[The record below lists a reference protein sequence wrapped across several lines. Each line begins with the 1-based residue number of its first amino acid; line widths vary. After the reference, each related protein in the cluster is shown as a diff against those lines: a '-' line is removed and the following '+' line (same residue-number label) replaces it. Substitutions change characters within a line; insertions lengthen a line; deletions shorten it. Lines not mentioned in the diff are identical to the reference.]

1 MAYRRNEGAV
11 IYILTSAQV
20 RGDDYRRALG
30 AEHLR
35 RVEIMQT
42 RKFFRDLGP
51 FKHWRPESFMQL
63 ADKATRRHIPAHAV
77 VARRGASCDTVAF
90 VVQGELKLEG
100 AVAVG
105 TQRKSV
111 DLLRLGPGSMLGD
124 VEIAEGLTNF
134 LATATTTRRSM
145 LLEVPRSFFEAMLEL
160 NDGAKQRENFERIV
174 NARRDVQAKAAL
186 DALVRSGAAKKGGA
200 PPPAYGRICDEFESA
215 LELRVASALEASWS
229 RSPPKAAAAVKD
241 ALARRPARRDSGASR
256 VGVVKGLERAA
267 RTSTE
272 QGSET
277 REIGDDEG
285 AYRDALAV
293 TMSALRTDSIR
304 DARRTAP
311 RRRRGAAPTTPA
323 DLIGKPSIVDTPD
336 VHAAHR
342 ALTELSA
349 ITDRQRRAL
358 PSDTLLRMTREILT
372 PDMNALMKSKR
383 RRRPGDFT

>member
-111 DLLRLGPGSMLGD
+111 DLLRRLPCRPKFTIPLSITLQ
-124 VEIAEGLTNF
+124 VSARVPCS
-134 LATATTTRRSM
+134 AT
-145 LLEVPRSFFEAMLEL
+145 
-160 NDGAKQRENFERIV
+160 
-174 NARRDVQAKAAL
+174 
-186 DALVRSGAAKKGGA
+186 
-200 PPPAYGRICDEFESA
+200 
-215 LELRVASALEASWS
+215 S
-229 RSPPKAAAAVKD
+229 RSQ
-241 ALARRPARRDSGASR
+241 R
-256 VGVVKGLERAA
+256 V
-267 RTSTE
+267 
-272 QGSET
+272 
-277 REIGDDEG
+277 
-285 AYRDALAV
+285 
-293 TMSALRTDSIR
+293 
-304 DARRTAP
+304 
-311 RRRRGAAPTTPA
+311 
-323 DLIGKPSIVDTPD
+323 
-336 VHAAHR
+336 
-342 ALTELSA
+342 
-349 ITDRQRRAL
+349 
-358 PSDTLLRMTREILT
+358 
-372 PDMNALMKSKR
+372 
-383 RRRPGDFT
+383 

>member
-63 ADKATRRHIPAHAV
+63 ADKATRRHIPAHAA

-124 VEIAEGLTNF
+124 VEIAEGLTQF
-134 LATATTTRRSM
+134 
-145 LLEVPRSFFEAMLEL
+145 PR
-160 NDGAKQRENFERIV
+160 N
-174 NARRDVQAKAAL
+174 
-186 DALVRSGAAKKGGA
+186 
-200 PPPAYGRICDEFESA
+200 
-215 LELRVASALEASWS
+215 
-229 RSPPKAAAAVKD
+229 
-241 ALARRPARRDSGASR
+241 
-256 VGVVKGLERAA
+256 
-267 RTSTE
+267 
-272 QGSET
+272 
-277 REIGDDEG
+277 GDD
-285 AYRDALAV
+285 D
-293 TMSALRTDSIR
+293 SAEHV
-304 DARRTAP
+304 AR
-311 RRRRGAAPTTPA
+311 GPA
-323 DLIGKPSIVDTPD
+323 IV
-336 VHAAHR
+336 
-342 ALTELSA
+342 
-349 ITDRQRRAL
+349 
-358 PSDTLLRMTREILT
+358 
-372 PDMNALMKSKR
+372 
-383 RRRPGDFT
+383 F

>member
-1 MAYRRNEGAV
+1 MAYRRNEGAM

-20 RGDDYRRALG
+20 RGDDYRRALA

-51 FKHWRPESFMQL
+51 FKHWRPESYMQL

-124 VEIAEGLTNF
+124 VEIAEGLTHF

-200 PPPAYGRICDEFESA
+200 APPAYGRICDEFESA

-256 VGVVKGLERAA
+256 VGVVNCVEIKILRRVRAESS
-267 RTSTE
+267 RRPPRHRRSTC
-272 QGSET
+272 SM
-277 REIGDDEG
+277 
-285 AYRDALAV
+285 ALQCRFI
-293 TMSALRTDSIR
+293 T
-304 DARRTAP
+304 ARRSQCT
-311 RRRRGAAPTTPA
+311 RRTG
-323 DLIGKPSIVDTPD
+323 
-336 VHAAHR
+336 
-342 ALTELSA
+342 
-349 ITDRQRRAL
+349 
-358 PSDTLLRMTREILT
+358 
-372 PDMNALMKSKR
+372 
-383 RRRPGDFT
+383 

>member
-1 MAYRRNEGAV
+1 M
-11 IYILTSAQV
+11 
-20 RGDDYRRALG
+20 
-30 AEHLR
+30 
-35 RVEIMQT
+35 
-42 RKFFRDLGP
+42 
-51 FKHWRPESFMQL
+51 
-63 ADKATRRHIPAHAV
+63 
-77 VARRGASCDTVAF
+77 AF

-105 TQRKSV
+105 SRRERV

-124 VEIAEGLTNF
+124 VEVAEGLTHF

-186 DALVRSGAAKKGGA
+186 EALVRSGAAKKGGA

-215 LELRVASALEASWS
+215 LERRVASALEASWS
-229 RSPPKAAAAVKD
+229 RSPPKAAAAVED

>member
-1 MAYRRNEGAV
+1 
-11 IYILTSAQV
+11 
-20 RGDDYRRALG
+20 
-30 AEHLR
+30 
-35 RVEIMQT
+35 
-42 RKFFRDLGP
+42 
-51 FKHWRPESFMQL
+51 
-63 ADKATRRHIPAHAV
+63 
-77 VARRGASCDTVAF
+77 
-90 VVQGELKLEG
+90 
-100 AVAVG
+100 
-105 TQRKSV
+105 
-111 DLLRLGPGSMLGD
+111 
-124 VEIAEGLTNF
+124 
-134 LATATTTRRSM
+134 M

-215 LELRVASALEASWS
+215 PELRVASALEASWS

-342 ALTELSA
+342 RLRNCRPSRTDSA
-349 ITDRQRRAL
+349 ERSPAT
-358 PSDTLLRMTREILT
+358 PS
-372 PDMNALMKSKR
+372 S
-383 RRRPGDFT
+383 G

>member
-100 AVAVG
+100 AVAIG

-124 VEIAEGLTNF
+124 VMPAR
-134 LATATTTRRSM
+134 LAMAC
-145 LLEVPRSFFEAMLEL
+145 
-160 NDGAKQRENFERIV
+160 G
-174 NARRDVQAKAAL
+174 RRDCRRYLIIVAC
-186 DALVRSGAAKKGGA
+186 GF
-200 PPPAYGRICDEFESA
+200 RIQHLAFPFYFYNLILFCQK
-215 LELRVASALEASWS
+215 
-229 RSPPKAAAAVKD
+229 SP
-241 ALARRPARRDSGASR
+241 
-256 VGVVKGLERAA
+256 
-267 RTSTE
+267 
-272 QGSET
+272 
-277 REIGDDEG
+277 
-285 AYRDALAV
+285 
-293 TMSALRTDSIR
+293 
-304 DARRTAP
+304 
-311 RRRRGAAPTTPA
+311 
-323 DLIGKPSIVDTPD
+323 
-336 VHAAHR
+336 
-342 ALTELSA
+342 
-349 ITDRQRRAL
+349 
-358 PSDTLLRMTREILT
+358 
-372 PDMNALMKSKR
+372 N
-383 RRRPGDFT
+383 